1 MTRSI
6 ASVRPIPDSQ
16 LPCPERRGQV
26 PLHNLRSAEA
36 VRETTTPHVSSC
48 RVPQPAGRKDATR
61 YARRVERTT
70 TQENHTIR
78 QRLQDDG
85 GRRMGFDELGGGK
98 ASAMEP
104 QSRPSFECP
113 RNCPKSPE
121 TDPDAHAVPGQ
132 RGLSYSVRDAP
143 TDTKWNWSEKQERAW
158 GSSGR
163 QFKSGHPDQ
172 MKPVFDGLLY
182 NRSRMLR
189 ELRQSTPEMAARAI

>member
-85 GRRMGFDELGGGK
+85 GRRMGFDEPGGGK

-163 QFKSGHPDQ
+163 QFKSGHPDH
-172 MKPVFDGLLY
+172 KETTSWTSYTRIP
-182 NRSRMLR
+182 R
-189 ELRQSTPEMAARAI
+189 